1 MPQPVQ
7 GWPERPA
14 RRNRKVRLMFTHT
27 TRSSAPTDSSPLTR
41 DQLVTMGAG
50 GLAFIA
56 SFLPWVSVSL
66 GFVSGSGNAWQ
77 SGLLAWASVL
87 VCMAVAAVVVADR
100 FLGIKLR
107 PLGRFA
113 TPPPLIAGAA
123 LALVLMIARAIWL
136 PSIPGV
142 NIGLGAGFFVGMA
155 ASLAQL
161 ISTVRY
167 YKTPQAPSHIG
178 L

>member
-1 MPQPVQ
+1 
-7 GWPERPA
+7 
-14 RRNRKVRLMFTHT
+14 
-27 TRSSAPTDSSPLTR
+27 
-41 DQLVTMGAG
+41 MGAG

-56 SFLPWVSVSL
+56 SFLPWISVSL

-87 VCMAVAAVVVADR
+87 VCVAVAAIVAADR

-107 PLGRFA
+107 PLGPFA
-113 TPPPLIAGAA
+113 TPPLLIAGSA
-123 LALVLMIARAIWL
+123 LALVLLIARAIWL

-142 NIGLGAGFFVGMA
+142 SIGLSAGFFIGMA

-161 ISTVRY
+161 ISAVRY
-167 YKTPQAPSHIG
+167 YKTPQAPSHMG

>member
-1 MPQPVQ
+1 
-7 GWPERPA
+7 
-14 RRNRKVRLMFTHT
+14 MFTHT
-27 TRSSAPTDSSPLTR
+27 TRSSVPTDSSPLTR

-56 SFLPWVSVSL
+56 SFLPWISVSL

-77 SGLLAWASVL
+77 AGLLAWASVL
-87 VCMAVAAVVVADR
+87 VCVAVAAVVAADR

-107 PLGRFA
+107 SLGPFA
-113 TPPPLIAGAA
+113 TPPLLIAGCA
-123 LALVLMIARAIWL
+123 LALVLLIARAIWL

-142 NIGLGAGFFVGMA
+142 SIGLGAGFFIGMA

-161 ISTVRY
+161 ISAVRY
-167 YKTPQAPSHIG
+167 YKTLQAPSHIG